1 MQLKK
6 NNFNPASLGRLERL
20 ERMEQVERLKR
31 PERPEPLEQAP
42 EEEIVTEPD
51 KRVF

>member
-20 ERMEQVERLKR
+20 ERMEQVERL
-31 PERPEPLEQAP
+31 EPLEQAP
-42 EEEIVTEPD
+42 EEKIVTESD
-51 KRVF
+51 KQGF